1 MSSQDKIMNTQ
12 DEQLRRSV
20 EKMRLA
26 YKAYEDKKQSR
37 TLVFLDDVPER
48 IIEQRKVGGICQAL
62 TMKGKKCSFRA
73 VNGCFCK
80 KHTLRD
86 SEKVL
91 GTKRIIL

>member
-1 MSSQDKIMNTQ
+1 MNIR
-12 DEQLRRSV
+12 DEQLLRSV

-26 YKAYEDKKQSR
+26 YKAHEDKKHSR
-37 TLVFLDDVPER
+37 TIVFLNDVPER
-48 IIEQRKVGGICQAL
+48 LIEKRNAGGICQAL

-80 KHTLRD
+80 KHTLKD

-91 GTKRIIL
+91 GVKRIIL

>member
-1 MSSQDKIMNTQ
+1 MNMQ
-12 DEQLRRSV
+12 DEHLRRSV

-26 YKAYEDKKQSR
+26 YKAHEDKKRSR
-37 TLVFLDDVPER
+37 TLIFIKDLPER
-48 IIEQRKVGGICQAL
+48 VVEKRSVTGICQAL

-80 KHTLRD
+80 KHTVKD